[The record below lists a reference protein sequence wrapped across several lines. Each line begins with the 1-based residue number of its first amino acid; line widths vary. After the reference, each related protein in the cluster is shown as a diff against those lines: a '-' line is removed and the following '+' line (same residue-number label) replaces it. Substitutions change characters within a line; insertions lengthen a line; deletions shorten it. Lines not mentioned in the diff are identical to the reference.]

1 MKKKIS
7 LVTGF
12 VLLLI
17 LSFTGCGRKTVKA
30 VYDQEV
36 MQTCAN
42 TLLQSFNN
50 MSGKDLDKFENMS
63 ELQLG
68 MTLLQSRLPI
78 QADDFVSMIEAWKAG
93 VKECGKLKT
102 VGRYKVE
109 TSNSGAVLS
118 AEATFEKRKADI
130 SFSFDKKM
138 NLNSITISAHYSTA
152 EILEKAGLNTVLGM
166 GTVFVVLIF
175 ISFIISL
182 FKFIPAIERKF
193 SKNKRVQGKPALAGP
208 EGAVT
213 VSDTAGMP
221 GQDNDNDNNSEL
233 AAVIGAAIAAAE
245 GRSADGFIVRSVK
258 RRKTNKWS

>member
-7 LVTGF
+7 LVIGF

-17 LSFTGCGRKTVKA
+17 LSFTGCARKTVKT

-36 MQTCAN
+36 MQTCAD
-42 TLLQSFNN
+42 TLLQSFNS
-50 MSGKDLDKFENMS
+50 MSGEDLDKFEKMS

-78 QADDFVSMIEAWKAG
+78 QADEFISMIEAWKAG
-93 VKECGKLKT
+93 VKECGKLKS

-118 AEATFEKRKADI
+118 TKATFEKRKGDV
-130 SFSFDKKM
+130 SFSFDRKM

-193 SKNKRVQGKPALAGP
+193 LKNTEVQAKSALA
-208 EGAVT
+208 ESEEVDM
-213 VSDTAGMP
+213 VSDTARIP
-221 GQDNDNDNNSEL
+221 GQDKDNNSEL